1 MTNRDEIESALIE
14 LRAIIEQH
22 LNMLTL
28 YGPQKPIVR
37 EYAREAIRRA
47 GKCIAYLQGIGELK
61 STYSIYGSDA
71 LKRRIMN
78 HAFDGIESDTNYM
91 PDNADRGWFWD
102 AEANDPDFSYADDWW
117 KLPKRKT
124 SAP

>member
-37 EYAREAIRRA
+37 EYAREAIRQDRRREA
-47 GKCIAYLQGIGELK
+47 SRLAHSRNLDRVHPQGKEM
-61 STYSIYGSDA
+61 
-71 LKRRIMN
+71 R
-78 HAFDGIESDTNYM
+78 
-91 PDNADRGWFWD
+91 
-102 AEANDPDFSYADDWW
+102 
-117 KLPKRKT
+117 
-124 SAP
+124 